1 MAVDGDA
8 VGGAI
13 DDETG
18 VAGQPRRSGRGQ
30 HGDGGGLRVGVA
42 RAVSA
47 GRGGTARSASLGR
60 QHPRAQLT
68 RAERFGDDV
77 VGADAESEDRIGLFG
92 EGGDQQDVGVAVLA
106 DAAGG
111 LIPVDA
117 RHVHVEGGDVGV
129 VGTDGIHAVETV
141 VDRED
146 VETGAREHLDEEVSN
161 VGIIVDD
168 DGGLPCGLAHRRPP
182 CCVCWS
188 DCARLRGP
196 LPRRSR
202 RGCLLDRSRAVG

>member
-1 MAVDGDA
+1 MLLCSRM
-8 VGGAI
+8 
-13 DDETG
+13 
-18 VAGQPRRSGRGQ
+18 RR
-30 HGDGGGLRVGVA
+30 A
-42 RAVSA
+42 M
-47 GRGGTARSASLGR
+47 
-60 QHPRAQLT
+60 
-68 RAERFGDDV
+68 
-77 VGADAESEDRIGLFG
+77 
-92 EGGDQQDVGVAVLA
+92 
-106 DAAGG
+106 

-146 VETGAREHLDEEVSN
+146 VETGAREHLDEKCSN

-202 RGCLLDRSRAVG
+202 RGYLLAQRLRPCAQQPLRGLNGPPVPPQQRRAQAPSPPRLARNGGGKIDDHR